1 MTAGTKIT
9 IIGGGVTGYPA
20 AIKAARLGAAVT
32 LIEKDALGG
41 VCLNRGCIPTKA
53 LLHAGEVLHTVQ
65 GAGEFGIQ
73 CGPAKVD
80 FKAVVRRKRR
90 VVEQLRI
97 GVERLLKA
105 KRVRVI
111 QGTAELTDAATV
123 RITETGEKISTDR
136 ILIASGAKPV
146 RLNFEGCDGPDVL
159 DSNQVLELDRLPK
172 SLVIIG
178 GGVIGVEFAQIFSRL
193 GVSTTI
199 LELLETLVP
208 GADKDIAR
216 ALEECIRKSGT
227 CVVTQAKVEK
237 ILHGQHG
244 CTVFYTAA
252 GQQQTVVAEK
262 VVLAVGRQPATD
274 GLGIERIGLAQRK
287 GAVTVNDRL
296 QTNIPHIYAAGDVTG
311 GIMLAHL
318 ATAEGECAVRNALG
332 DIAPMNYQAV
342 PACVYTQ
349 PEVAS
354 VGLTEEEAA
363 QRFDIAVGRF
373 PFHACGKAQILDKA
387 YGMVKIVSEKKFG
400 GVLGVHI
407 IGPQA
412 TNLIAEAVLGMN
424 LEMTVEEL
432 AQAIHPHPTLSEA
445 VMESA
450 LTLCGGAIH
459 LP

>member
-1 MTAGTKIT
+1 MAAGTKIT

-65 GAGEFGIQ
+65 GAAEFGIR
-73 CGPAKVD
+73 CGPAQVD
-80 FKAVVRRKRR
+80 FKAVMRRKRA
-90 VVEQLRI
+90 VVQQLRI

-123 RITETGEKISTDR
+123 RITETGEKISADR

-146 RLNFEGCDGPDVL
+146 RLNFEGCDAPDVL
-159 DSNQVLELDRLPK
+159 DSNQVLELERLPK

-178 GGVIGVEFAQIFSRL
+178 GGVIGVEFAQIFNRL

-199 LELLETLVP
+199 LELLEALVP
-208 GADKDIAR
+208 GADQEIAR

-227 CVVTQAKVEK
+227 HVVTQAKVEK
-237 ILHGQHG
+237 IQHGRHG
-244 CTVFYTAA
+244 CTVFYTAD
-252 GQQQTVVAEK
+252 GQQQTVVGEK
-262 VVLAVGRQPATD
+262 VVLAVGRQPATE
-274 GLGIERIGLAQRK
+274 GLGGERIGLAQQR
-287 GAVTVNDRL
+287 GALTVNDRL

-318 ATAEGECAVRNALG
+318 ATAEGECAVSNALG
-332 DIAPMNYQAV
+332 DGAPMNYKAV

-373 PFHACGKAQILDKA
+373 PFHACGKAQILNQTF
-387 YGMVKIVSEKKFG
+387 GMVKIVSEKKFG

-450 LTLCGGAIH
+450 LTLFGGAIH